1 MSRHGRFLKTFYIY
15 FRLSFPHNP
24 VHFLTSCLLENRNS
38 ESGIWELHSH
48 LAGHQQ
54 SSLSIFPAN
63 WQLNLEID
71 WDADSILVA
80 GGVLPSPKPQP
91 LAWCPRPNP
100 WRLWIS
106 YLTCQE
112 RLCTFAPSQDFE
124 TEYPELLRQTQGN
137 HKSAY
142 KREAGRS
149 SEKTWWWRQ
158 RSELGGHKP
167 RYMGGLYKLENRNRQ
182 IFFQRLQK
190 GTLLCCHLGFS
201 PTRLLTSRAVRSL
214 SVLVKSLSL

>member
-80 GGVLPSPKPQP
+80 GGVLPSPS
-91 LAWCPRPNP
+91 PNP
-100 WRLWIS
+100 WHDVHAQILGVCE
-106 YLTCQE
+106 YLTLHV
-112 RLCTFAPSQDFE
+112 RRDFAHLLHPRI
-124 TEYPELLRQTQGN
+124 LRQSTLNYSGKPRVITRVLTRGKQEG
-137 HKSAY
+137 
-142 KREAGRS
+142 
-149 SEKTWWWRQ
+149 RQ
-158 RSELGGHKP
+158 RRRDDEGRG
-167 RYMGGLYKLENRNRQ
+167 RN
-182 IFFQRLQK
+182 
-190 GTLLCCHLGFS
+190 
-201 PTRLLTSRAVRSL
+201 
-214 SVLVKSLSL
+214 